1 MLSMTT
7 CLPPEVKVPGT
18 EVSIKESDL
27 CDDDTVGAESVVNK
41 MLVLDEAGDEWNM
54 LPGRL
59 WEEVAPRCEDRLEME
74 VDSTSLV
81 M

>member
-1 MLSMTT
+1 M
-7 CLPPEVKVPGT
+7 KVPGT

-27 CDDDTVGAESVVNK
+27 CDDDTGGADKVVNK
-41 MLVLDEAGDEWNM
+41 MLVLEVAGLEWNM
-54 LPGRL
+54 EYDMVEPGRL
-59 WEEVAPRCEDRLEME
+59 VLEVVVRSDDSGGSCEME